1 MAILKLT
8 QDFINNSMHCPEDLK
23 RIEYCDKEIPGLII
37 IVTATSSGGTFFL
50 RYKNGSGK
58 TSYSKIGRTKEV
70 TLTDARK
77 KAKLLKLEI
86 TNGADPSNEKRVQKA
101 VPTLAVF
108 YEEHYKPYVA
118 VHKRSASSDHQL
130 YKYRLEARFGH
141 LRLNQITKT
150 MIIGFHNELRESGLA
165 GATCDHYVKFLRH
178 AFNLAKDWDMLKENP
193 ASGVKLFNLANNV
206 EHYLDASELETLMTI
221 LKTGANRPV
230 CMIAM
235 FLLSTGAR
243 MNEVLSA
250 EWSQI
255 NIDTRT
261 WKIPALNSKSKK
273 VRSIP
278 LNDSALAIISQLN
291 TEAEF
296 EYLFVNRVTGN
307 PYTNIHKAWGKLRDQ
322 AGLPQL
328 RIHDLR
334 HQYASFLVNSGR
346 TLYEVQQILGHS
358 TSKVTE
364 RYSHLSS
371 ATLQAAA
378 NSASVMINAAMGSSA
393 T

>member
-1 MAILKLT
+1 MPVLKLT
-8 QDFINNSMHCPEDLK
+8 QDFINNSLICPEGKK
-23 RIEYCDKEIPGLII
+23 RIEYCDKELPGLII
-37 IVTATSSGGTFFL
+37 IVTPLSQGGTYFL
-50 RYKNGSGK
+50 RYKNGNGK
-58 TSYSKIGRTKEV
+58 TSYIKIARTNEMS
-70 TLTDARK
+70 LADARK

-86 TNGADPSNEKRVQKA
+86 SNGADPSNEKRVQKA
-101 VPTLAVF
+101 VPTLSTF
-108 YEEHYKPYVA
+108 YEDHYKPYAA
-118 VHKRSASSDHQL
+118 VHKRSAGSDHQL
-130 YKYRLEARFGH
+130 YTCRLESRFGH

-178 AFNLAKDWDMLKENP
+178 AFNLAIDWGMLKENP
-193 ASGVKLFNLANNV
+193 ASGVKLFNFDNKV
-206 EHYLDASELETLMTI
+206 EHYLDAAELETLMTV

-243 MNEVLSA
+243 MNEALTA
-250 EWSQI
+250 KWSQI
-255 NIDTRT
+255 NRDTRT

-273 VRSIP
+273 VRSVP
-278 LNDSALAIISQLN
+278 LNDSALDIISQLD

-307 PYTNIHKAWGKLRDQ
+307 PYTNIHKAWGKIREQ
-322 AGLPQL
+322 AGMRTI

-334 HQYASFLVNSGR
+334 HMYASFLVNSGR

-378 NSASVMINAAMGSSA
+378 NSASVMINAAMGGLAS
-393 T
+393 

>member
-1 MAILKLT
+1 MPVLKLT
-8 QDFINNSMHCPEDLK
+8 QDFINNSLICPEGKK
-23 RIEYCDKEIPGLII
+23 RIEYCDKELPGLII
-37 IVTATSSGGTFFL
+37 IVTPLSQGGTYFL
-50 RYKNGSGK
+50 RYKNGNGK
-58 TSYSKIGRTKEV
+58 TSYIKIGRTNEV
-70 TLTDARK
+70 TLADARK

-86 TNGADPSNEKRVQKA
+86 SNGADPSNEKRIMKA

-108 YEEHYKPYVA
+108 YEDHYKPYAA

-130 YKYRLEARFGH
+130 YTCRLESRFGH
-141 LRLNQITKT
+141 LRLNQLTKT

-178 AFNLAKDWDMLKENP
+178 AFNLAIDWGMLKENP
-193 ASGVKLFNLANNV
+193 ASGVKLFNFDNKV
-206 EHYLDASELETLMTI
+206 EHYLDAAELETLMTV

-250 EWSQI
+250 KWSQI
-255 NIDTRT
+255 NRETRT

-273 VRSIP
+273 VRSVP
-278 LNDSALAIISQLN
+278 LNDSALDIISQLD
-291 TEAEF
+291 TVAEF

-307 PYTNIHKAWGKLRDQ
+307 PYTNIHKAWGKIRDQ

-378 NSASVMINAAMGSSA
+378 NSASVMINAAMGGEA
-393 T
+393 A